1 MNSNYVAEIQ
11 PTCIP
16 NEQIVAG
23 QHVAVNIYVDG
34 NMLLVR
40 ATRCPGVNAALHLS
54 IILVTTR
61 PCKV

>member
-11 PTCIP
+11 AASDL
-16 NEQIVAG
+16 NEQLVAE

-40 ATRCPGVNAALHLS
+40 STCCFGVNAAA
-54 IILVTTR
+54 
-61 PCKV
+61 